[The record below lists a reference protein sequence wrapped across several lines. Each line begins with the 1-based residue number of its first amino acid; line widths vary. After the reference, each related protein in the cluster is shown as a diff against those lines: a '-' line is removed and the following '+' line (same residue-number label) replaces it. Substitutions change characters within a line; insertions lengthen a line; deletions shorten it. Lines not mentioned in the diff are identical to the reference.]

1 MVTAKTI
8 ETLAAAILFASIFY
22 FGARLQFPGPG
33 QRYHRKILSFA
44 AGVSIAYV
52 FIHLLPE
59 LENAKNVFVRETAHR
74 SLPFPEY
81 RVYLSAMMGFMLFYG
96 IEHMVVQKKSP
107 DAKTG
112 GPVFMLHIG
121 GFAAYTWLISYLL
134 VRSLE
139 EGGVSIALYTVAMG
153 LHFLSIDH
161 ALRREHA
168 SLYEGPGKN
177 VLALA
182 ALAGWSVGMLAEIPR
197 PMVITLL
204 GIVSG
209 AIVMNSM
216 IMELPTEKEGRFAP
230 FLLGGIFYTG
240 LLLLIG

>member
-22 FGARLQFPGPG
+22 FGARLRIPGTG
-33 QRYHRKILSFA
+33 QRYHRRILSFA

-59 LENAKNVFVRETAHR
+59 LENAKNVFLRETAHR

-96 IEHMVVQKKSP
+96 IEHMVVHRKSP
-107 DAKTG
+107 EAKTG

-121 GFAAYTWLISYLL
+121 GFAAYAWLISYLL
-134 VRSLE
+134 VRSIG
-139 EGGVSIALYTVAMG
+139 EGGVSIALYAVAMG

-161 ALRREHA
+161 ALRREHGL
-168 SLYEGPGKN
+168 LYEGTGKN

-182 ALAGWSVGMLAEIPR
+182 ALAGWSVGMLAELPK

-209 AIVMNSM
+209 AIIMNSM
-216 IMELPTEKEGRFAP
+216 IMELPKEKEGKFAS
-230 FLLGGIFYTG
+230 FLIGGIFYTV
-240 LLLLIG
+240 LLFLVG